1 MARKKKRPR
10 PIPEIE
16 IIETL
21 QPAPTDLDFGTKEE
35 PKPWYLVWTTP
46 RGEARAADGLLE
58 AGCQVFWPHFERIIR
73 RKNKPEIKNLIS
85 TFPRYLFA
93 SGLPKLAQRLTVVGP
108 DGRTGVTIDG
118 RPIDNIREIE
128 GVVAVVRN
136 SQGWCTVPRA
146 VIEKIAA
153 YQGTV
158 AHPVPAPEPV
168 KKLGIDPGDR
178 VRIIDGPF
186 ASFQATVVDIMGLE
200 TAGVLIDIFGRQTK
214 AEFDVRQMELVKKS
228 GKGVDDR
235 FAA

>member
-1 MARKKKRPR
+1 MARKKKRSR

-21 QPAPTDLDFGTKEE
+21 QPAPSDLDFGTKEE
-35 PKPWYLVWTTP
+35 PKHWYLVWTTP
-46 RGEARAADGLLE
+46 RGEARAADGLIK
-58 AGCQVFWPHFERIIR
+58 AGCNVFWPHFERVIR

-108 DGRTGVTIDG
+108 DGKTGVTIDG
-118 RPIDNIREIE
+118 RPIEDIREID

-146 VIEKIAA
+146 IIEKIAA

-158 AHPVPAPEPV
+158 AHPVPALEPI
-168 KKLGIDPGDR
+168 KKVAIDPGDR

-186 ASFQATVVDIMGLE
+186 ASFQATVVDVLGLE

-214 AEFDVRQMELVKKS
+214 AEFDVRQIELVKKS

>member
-21 QPAPTDLDFGTKEE
+21 QPAPMDLDFGTKEE
-35 PKPWYLVWTTP
+35 PKHWYLVWTRP
-46 RGEARAADGLLE
+46 RGEAKAADGLAE
-58 AGCQVFWPHFERIIR
+58 AGCQVFWPHFERVIR
-73 RKNKPEIKNLIS
+73 RKNKPEVHNLVS

-118 RPIDNIREIE
+118 RPIDDIREIE
-128 GVVAVVRN
+128 GVVAVVSN
-136 SQGWCTVPRA
+136 SRGWSTVPRA
-146 VIEKIAA
+146 IIENIAA

-158 AHPVPAPEPV
+158 AHPVPAPEPK
-168 KKLGIDPGDR
+168 KKLGLDPGDR
-178 VRIIDGPF
+178 VTVIDGPF
-186 ASFQATVVDIMGLE
+186 ASFQATVVDVMGLE
-200 TAGVLIDIFGRQTK
+200 TARVLIDIFGRETP
-214 AEFDVRQMELVKKS
+214 AEFDVRQLEMREKRS
-228 GKGVDDR
+228 KGVDDR